1 MYRFALLCL
10 LTTLTM
16 PAAKPTGGQN
26 TAIDTRRSTIT
37 IHVGKT
43 GLFSAAGHD
52 HWVSAPI
59 NSGEISAMGARHVSF
74 SVDANR
80 LKVKPDPKVNPKE
93 EAEIQETMQEKVLE
107 SEKYPLIQFQSSS
120 IAQAGSGSWRVTGK
134 LTLHGVSK
142 SIVVT
147 VNQAGETYSGNARIK
162 QTDFGIQPVRAGG
175 GAVRVKNEL
184 DVRFDIYTLPK

>member
-1 MYRFALLCL
+1 MYRLTLFGL

-16 PAAKPTGGQN
+16 AAAKPLVAQN

-43 GLFSAAGHD
+43 GVFSAAGHD

-59 NSGEISAMGARHVSF
+59 TSGEISEKGARSVHF
-74 SVDANR
+74 SVDAHK
-80 LKVKPDPKVNPKE
+80 LKVKPDAKVNPND
-93 EAEIQETMQEKVLE
+93 EAQIQETMEQKVLE
-107 SEKYPLIQFQSSS
+107 SEKYPLIQFRSSS
-120 IAQAGSGSWRVTGK
+120 VAQDSSGSWLVTGE

-147 VNQAGETYSGNARIK
+147 VKQAGEVYSGNARIK
-162 QTDFGIQPVRAGG
+162 QTDFGIQPVRVAG
-175 GAVRVKNEL
+175 GAVKVKNEL
-184 DVRFDIYTLPK
+184 DVQFQIYALPK